1 MLQRPPAQG
10 SFNQSQCFQD
20 LQGLSDRGPAH
31 PEPTAELMLGGESS
45 PVLQAPLN
53 DKLADF
59 IDYLLDNGA
68 SFDRLQHGRYYMYM
82 SDI

>member
-1 MLQRPPAQG
+1 
-10 SFNQSQCFQD
+10 
-20 LQGLSDRGPAH
+20 
-31 PEPTAELMLGGESS
+31 MLGGESS
-45 PVLQAPLN
+45 AVLQAPLN

-68 SFDRLQHGRYYMYM
+68 SFDRLQHGRYYTYM